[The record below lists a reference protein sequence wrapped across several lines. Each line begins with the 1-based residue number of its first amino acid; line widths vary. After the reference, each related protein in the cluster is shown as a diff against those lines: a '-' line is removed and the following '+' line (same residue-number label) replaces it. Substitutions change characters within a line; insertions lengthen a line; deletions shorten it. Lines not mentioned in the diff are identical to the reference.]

1 MSPARKIGLLGSD
14 MTVITL
20 AEIWESWLVW
30 RSKMWQKASIVGMR
44 CHVTAGGTQD
54 LTLILTLTLTLT
66 QP

>member
-1 MSPARKIGLLGSD
+1 